1 MKISQQ
7 NESCSIECAYDSN
20 YDKEN
25 FRFTVPTGKYG
36 AIVMRVNLYVLD
48 ELIDT
53 LQRFREVIRVATRR

>member
-1 MKISQQ
+1 MRITQQ
-7 NESCSIECAYDSN
+7 NESGSIECTYDSN

-25 FRFTVPTGKYG
+25 FRFTVPTGRYG

-53 LQRFREVIRVATRR
+53 LQRFREVIKVVTRR